1 MPHTLKYNPDMQMI
15 EANVFGEVSLNEV
28 GDTIAELV
36 VMLKENDCS
45 LMLNNYLEASIK
57 LSTTEI
63 YRLPSIIA
71 EIFVSSGV
79 NVHRLKR
86 AFVVKNDL
94 EDFKFFEVVALN
106 RGQNIRIFH
115 NIDEAR
121 NWLLE
126 K

>member
-1 MPHTLKYNPDMQMI
+1 MPHTIKYNPETQMI
-15 EANVFGEVSLNEV
+15 EANAFGEVSLNEV
-28 GDTIAELV
+28 RDTLAELA

-57 LSTTEI
+57 LSTTQI
-63 YRLPSIIA
+63 YRLPAFIA
-71 EIFVSSGV
+71 DIFTSSGV

-94 EDFKFFEVVALN
+94 EDFEFFKVVALN
-106 RGQNIRIFH
+106 RGQNTRIFKD
-115 NIDEAR
+115 IDEAK